1 MRENWYETFF
11 QGVTSEFWDKMV
23 TQEFNEKEGRFLLS
37 LLNLPV
43 EAWVLD
49 APSGSG
55 RMALWMASQKGIC
68 AEGWDINQ
76 ESIELLNEEARR
88 LKVPAIGVQ
97 ANLVE
102 VTPGMEKFDG
112 AVCLG
117 NCFGYF
123 DHVGMERFI
132 HHISYSLKK
141 GASWVIHTGMLAESI
156 FPNWMNEDI
165 FEVGDMTM
173 EIENTYDPLEC
184 KMEIKSTFT
193 KPDGTREG
201 RDFQH
206 YIYTLKEVIH
216 MLGKGG
222 LELTGLYN
230 GVEGEDF
237 ALGDEQLY
245 IVARK
250 L

>member
-68 AEGWDINQ
+68 AEGWDINK

-123 DHVGMERFI
+123 DHAGMERFI
-132 HHISYSLKK
+132 HHISYSLRK
-141 GASWVIHTGMLAESI
+141 GSSWIIHTGMLAESI

-193 KPDGTREG
+193 KPDGSQER

-206 YIYTLKEVIH
+206 YIYTLKEVIQ
-216 MLGKGG
+216 MLDKGG
-222 LELTGLYN
+222 MELTGLYN